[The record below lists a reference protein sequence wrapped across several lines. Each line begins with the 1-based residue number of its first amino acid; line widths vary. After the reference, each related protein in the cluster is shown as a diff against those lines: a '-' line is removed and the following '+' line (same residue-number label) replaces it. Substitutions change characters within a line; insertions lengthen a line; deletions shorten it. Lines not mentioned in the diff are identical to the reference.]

1 MNNLKPPQT
10 DVSIIIVNFNTLE
23 LTKNCIDSI
32 YEKTQDVKYEIIVV
46 DNASVDNSPNV
57 LSKDKRIKFIAL
69 DKNVGFGRAN
79 NIGYTHSSGKYV
91 FLLNS
96 DTILVNNAIRLFYN
110 KMEQSPNQIACMGTL
125 LFTDQSC
132 AAYGHSYAKFLSGFQ
147 SLYYLFF
154 DKTFNKLGIKLKK
167 SNFDYITTSH
177 TFFQVPRI
185 IGADMFI
192 RRDVIEECGL
202 FDPDFFMYYE
212 ETEMQ
217 FRYTKKG
224 YSIYI
229 YTDPQIIHLEGQ
241 SANKES
247 SKKSLWMIKQMT
259 KSQLL
264 YVKKT
269 SQSVFY
275 KFFYKMILIGVFFF
289 FFTLHPN
296 YKYIEKKECLK
307 HLYKLLTL

>member
-1 MNNLKPPQT
+1 MNNLKTSQT

-96 DTILVNNAIRLFYN
+96 DTIIVNNAIKLFYD
-110 KMEQSPNQIACMGTL
+110 KMEQSSNQIACMGTL

-132 AAYGHSYAKFLSGFQ
+132 TIHGHSYAKFLSGLQ

-154 DKTFNKLGIKLKK
+154 DRTFSKLGIKLKK
-167 SNFDYITTSH
+167 RDFDYITTYH
-177 TFFQVPRI
+177 TFFQVPRL

-192 RRDVIEECGL
+192 RRDVIKECGL

-224 YSIYI
+224 YFIYI
-229 YTDPQIIHLEGQ
+229 YTLPQIIHLEGQ

-247 SKKSLWMIKQMT
+247 AKKSLWMIQQMT

-269 SQSVFY
+269 SKSILY
-275 KFFYKMILIGVFFF
+275 KFFYKIALSSVFFSF
-289 FFTLHPN
+289 SILHPRYN
-296 YKYIEKKECLK
+296 FIEKKECLK
-307 HLYKLLTL
+307 HLYKILKL